1 VLTGRQPMARPTT
14 TVVNMTSDG
23 PPVAAGILPPG
34 SSGISVLLTSGFA
47 PRPVVVSDRLPDGR
61 VIFAIKAEK
70 AHPTDPSTDSI
81 KAITWT
87 YADGSP
93 GRMDVTQKQC

>member
-1 VLTGRQPMARPTT
+1 
-14 TVVNMTSDG
+14 
-23 PPVAAGILPPG
+23 
-34 SSGISVLLTSGFA
+34 
-47 PRPVVVSDRLPDGR
+47 VVSDRLPDGR